1 MIQLTIV
8 TPERSLLNEQVDEL
22 QMPGADGYLG
32 VLPGHAPLFTELKVG
47 ELSYRKGNTWTSLA
61 VAWGFAEVLPDQVR
75 VLAETAERAQEI
87 DLERATRA
95 KERAEQRLS
104 KGGDDVDYDRALIA
118 LQRALIRIQV
128 AQKRPVGILRTPEL
142 PSRHTPNP
150 WLAKLDGWPLKKTPF
165 RPNAPTVTCRP
176 SDAVSRH
183 HVCFFKRSCSPVPT

>member
-8 TPERSLLNEQVDEL
+8 TPERSLVNEQVDEL
-22 QMPGADGYLG
+22 QIPGAEGYLG

-47 ELSYRKGNTWTSLA
+47 ELSYRKGNEWTSLA

-87 DLERATRA
+87 DLERAMRA

-104 KGGDDVDYDRALIA
+104 KGGDGIDYDRARVA

-128 AQKRPVGILRTPEL
+128 AG
-142 PSRHTPNP
+142 
-150 WLAKLDGWPLKKTPF
+150 KKT
-165 RPNAPTVTCRP
+165 R
-176 SDAVSRH
+176 VS
-183 HVCFFKRSCSPVPT
+183 

>member
-8 TPERSLLNEQVDEL
+8 TPERSLVNEQVDEL
-22 QMPGADGYLG
+22 QIPGAEGYLG

-47 ELSYRKGNTWTSLA
+47 ELSYRKGNEWTSLA

-87 DLERATRA
+87 DLERAMRA

-104 KGGDDVDYDRALIA
+104 KGGDGIDYDRARVA

-128 AQKRPVGILRTPEL
+128 AG
-142 PSRHTPNP
+142 
-150 WLAKLDGWPLKKTPF
+150 KKTP
-165 RPNAPTVTCRP
+165 
-176 SDAVSRH
+176 VS
-183 HVCFFKRSCSPVPT
+183 